1 MNQLFFYMLDVIIQ
15 FYIYLS
21 SWPNINTLCTMV
33 DRERFSMFRLSIE
46 SKIWPH
52 VLQYVRYAGSA
63 FTILRA
69 ARRP

>member
-1 MNQLFFYMLDVIIQ
+1 MNQLFFYMFDVILQ

-21 SWPNINTLCTMV
+21 SWSNINTLYAMV
-33 DRERFSMFRLSIE
+33 DCERFSMFRVSIE
-46 SKIWPH
+46 SKSWPP